1 MQQYLITV
9 PDTSQAQNLL
19 NYVIQSGFFQ
29 EVKQMNINKK
39 ELQKQLL
46 KNDLTEAF
54 KEVELIRQGKLEKQ
68 TLREFIDEL

>member
-9 PDTSQAQNLL
+9 PETSQAQNLL

-39 ELQKQLL
+39 ELQKKLL
-46 KNDLTEAF
+46 ENDISEAF
-54 KEVELIRQGKLEKQ
+54 KEVKLMKEGKKKLQ
-68 TLREFIDEL
+68 TLNEFIDEL

>member
-1 MQQYLITV
+1 MQQYLMTV
-9 PDTSQAQNLL
+9 PETSQAQNLL

-29 EVKQMNINKK
+29 EVKQMNTNKK
-39 ELQKQLL
+39 KIQKKQL
-46 KNDLTEAF
+46 KDDLTEAF